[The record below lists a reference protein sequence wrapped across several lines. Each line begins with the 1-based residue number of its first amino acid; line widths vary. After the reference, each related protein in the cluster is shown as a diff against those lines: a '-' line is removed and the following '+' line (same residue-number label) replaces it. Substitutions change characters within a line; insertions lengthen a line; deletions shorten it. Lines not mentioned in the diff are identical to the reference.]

1 MSSKPDRDEKKP
13 GPVADSKETKPPGE
27 LSVEELDKVSGG
39 RDAASGLASGKRQHL
54 PVTF

>member
-1 MSSKPDRDEKKP
+1 MSSKSDRDEKKTA
-13 GPVADSKETKPPGE
+13 PVADRKETKPRGE

-39 RDAASGLASGKRQHL
+39 GDAASGLASGKRQHL

>member
-13 GPVADSKETKPPGE
+13 GPVADRKETKPGE

-54 PVTF
+54 SIP